1 MIISHGLFFSD
12 FHKYAM
18 YCGIAWTQ
26 TFQVNVSI
34 YHIPL
39 LKLLYFTSENDAE

>member
-1 MIISHGLFFSD
+1 MNMQCIVGSPERKHF
-12 FHKYAM
+12 K
-18 YCGIAWTQ
+18 
-26 TFQVNVSI
+26 NVSI